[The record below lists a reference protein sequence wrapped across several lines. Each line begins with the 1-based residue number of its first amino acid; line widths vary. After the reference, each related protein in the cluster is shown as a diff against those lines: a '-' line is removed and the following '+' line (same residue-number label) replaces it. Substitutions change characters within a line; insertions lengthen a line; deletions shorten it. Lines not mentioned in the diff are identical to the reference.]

1 MGISIYHNMLAMN
14 SDRMLGINRNKKA
27 ESMRKLSSGYK
38 INKAADDAAGLAISE
53 KMRRQIRGLSQGTE
67 NAADG
72 VSWVQ
77 IGDGALEEAHE
88 MLQRMNELSVKSMNG
103 TNSAGDRQMIDDE
116 FQQLKKEL
124 DRVSAATKF
133 NEQKIFSDHK
143 PNWYRCDGAVSWP
156 LNQRHVIVEG
166 DNDLVFKYRESAGA
180 EPKTVSFTVPAG
192 EYTTQE
198 LLDELDTSILRKMGG
213 YDRWF
218 EMEYDADGC
227 INAVLEGGACID
239 SITGGLSYLM
249 YDVYRGGGTGALL
262 GTTAFPTETS
272 RLNVIE
278 GKNNFMSFVIED
290 LKGNQKVK
298 TIDLAS
304 GSYTRTELIDLINGQ
319 MEKDGDTTVRAEKYG
334 SGIKLGSTKEFVTSF
349 KGNMFRIDGRDF
361 TSVFYD
367 NVKYG
372 SLSQNPA
379 VFTGGYVLS
388 GHTWDV
394 EHSTFTIDNTN
405 NTLTLQP
412 DGRLNPVSLTIPPGT
427 YTAQEMCVKLNHLF
441 RDKDNEPGFEPKLG
455 LTADV
460 IYSAPV
466 STGAS
471 QRATFSG
478 IQITT
483 SAEGPDSIVNI
494 DPGCSAYNTLFVN
507 REYNYYGE
515 QAEVREATSQERSA
529 AVTGGRVLND
539 ISPQNPFTLTTQNN
553 SFRIE
558 CRETGSAASVSDVIT
573 LTAKE
578 YTDPDDLLREIQSQ
592 LAASKCGGLVSAS
605 WGSGG
610 VLLLQEAPGR
620 DISGAISV
628 SAVPGSGSAEETNG
642 YRRLFVGITYPDRTV
657 DGYGRISFDTPG
669 KADSG
674 RMWIKLGSHYTSTP
688 ITLTNPASKD
698 QIAADITNAFH
709 AQTTEAPNQF
719 SATGHQ
725 GANNDFT
732 VYGNG
737 YQSPTTY
744 WSGSAQGTSGKTEGI
759 ADDKADTAAKLTL
772 GPLLRDNMTLDNTNN
787 QITLTLNGRTE
798 ILSLTTTAVNGSP
811 YAPPNLAAELQAQ
824 IDKVYGT
831 SPLGDGALVT
841 VENNRLVITT
851 RRAGDSTNVS
861 CSTGTSS
868 FLADLNTTKYAAS
881 CSSRDDY
888 QSLQSSF
895 TPAAGETD
903 FVLSYSDGNST
914 RDITL
919 TLNAGQS
926 YSRDSLVST
935 FNAQLAA
942 QGIGVKASLD
952 GTYLKFTSDAKG
964 YGVSLRFDTSKSSA
978 ADAMFG
984 LKTPAQI
991 TLGGAAVKNNFT
1003 IESGKQDFNL
1013 TVNGV
1018 SHKLVLDAGDYSSRA
1033 DFMTMLQGKLA
1044 AANIG
1049 VTAGWSGSQLVFTTT
1064 ARGAGNTLSASYD
1077 SSSSS
1082 AMPAIYGT
1090 STVVTPGLKA
1100 SWENDRLVL
1109 EAVDQDGKHLNSY
1122 ISVTSSSSAGL
1133 LEPDKANP
1141 KDDPPTSISGY
1152 HEKACIQG
1160 VDMGKVAGADPDRD
1174 TIVIDQW
1181 NNNLHFQ
1188 VREYS
1193 QTGQYWTYTN
1203 VSATLNPGTYT
1214 YTQLAAEL
1222 ERQLGGSRFNVTVD
1236 DSGVRIEAAK
1246 AGSTYY
1252 QYMDGDFYHKVMCEA
1267 IEKKEPQG
1275 TTDERGTQDVEP
1287 AYTLGRKD
1295 VTSGVEISRG
1305 FSDEFSFDLT
1315 VRDQVRK
1322 IEVTLDPGIYTGE
1335 TLRAHLQERIDEQL
1349 VREGLKP
1356 GLVKVGVGNIQS
1368 GVAGEVPNA
1377 LNLSLDKEI
1386 QAPEEGDYVIDGV
1399 GGNAAFEI
1407 FYQTEGRIMPAYIMG
1422 TKDVRD
1428 GVSLPAGDTDLSF
1441 EVDGKTYD
1449 IQLTPGDY
1457 TSDEILTA
1465 LNDAFTAGNIPLFAS
1480 LNHEDGRVRVS
1491 YEELGPHEIA
1501 SVTGSGKGKIF
1512 FNETGGSDHST
1523 RHVQLSSEI
1532 PDQIELRRSEFN
1544 ASMLRIA
1551 SLHLTSEKGAA
1562 KAIDRLGMAINRVSA
1577 LRSDFGSTQNRL
1589 EHAINNNRNK
1599 EENLQHAESVIR
1611 DTDMADE
1618 MVRLSNLNIL
1628 EQAIT
1633 SVLAQANQQGEMVLN
1648 LLQ

>member
-1 MGISIYHNMLAMN
+1 MGVTIHHNILAMN

-27 ESMRKLSSGYK
+27 ESIRKLSSGYK

-88 MLQRMNELSVKSMNG
+88 MLQRMNELSVKAMNG
-103 TNSAGDRQMIDDE
+103 TNSAEDRRMIDDE
-116 FQQLKKEL
+116 FQHLKTEL
-124 DRVSAATKF
+124 DRVNAATLF

-143 PNWYRCDGAVSWP
+143 PDWYRCDGAVSWP
-156 LNQRHVIVEG
+156 LDQRHVIVEG
-166 DNDLVFKYRESAGA
+166 DNDLVFKYREG
-180 EPKTVSFTVPAG
+180 EGMDPKTVSFTVPAG

-198 LLDELDTSILRKMGG
+198 LLDELDTSILRKMGS

-218 EMEYDADGC
+218 EMEYDAEGH
-227 INAVLEGGACID
+227 INAVLEGGTYID

-249 YDVYRGGGTGALL
+249 YDMYHGGGTGALL

-278 GKNNFMSFVIED
+278 GRNNFMSFVIED
-290 LKGNQKVK
+290 LKGNQKEE
-298 TIDLAS
+298 TLRLAS
-304 GSYTRTELIDLINGQ
+304 GSYTREELIDLINKQ
-319 MEKDGDTTVRAEKYG
+319 MEQAGDTTVRAEKYG
-334 SGIKLGSTKEFVTSF
+334 SGIKLGSTREFVTSF

-394 EHSTFTIDNTN
+394 EHSKFTIDGTN

-412 DGRLNPVSLTIPPGT
+412 DGRQDPVSLTIPPGT
-427 YTAQEMCVKLNHLF
+427 YTAWQMCNTLNQLF
-441 RDKDNEPGFEPKLG
+441 LDKDNDPGFEPKLG
-455 LTADV
+455 LTADA
-460 IYSAPV
+460 IYSASVPV
-466 STGAS
+466 GAS

-483 SAEGPDSIVNI
+483 SMEGPDSIVNI

-507 REYNYYGE
+507 REYSYYGE
-515 QAEVREATSQERSA
+515 QAQARAATSPESSA
-529 AVTGGRVLND
+529 SVTGGRVLND
-539 ISPQNPFTLTTQNN
+539 ISPQNPFALTAQNN

-558 CRETGSAASVSDVIT
+558 CRETGSAASVSDIIT
-573 LTAKE
+573 LTPKD
-578 YTDPDDLLREIQSQ
+578 YTDPDDLLLEIQNQ

-610 VLLLQEAPGR
+610 ELLLQEAPGR
-620 DISGAISV
+620 DISGIISV
-628 SAVPGSGSAEETNG
+628 SAAPGSGSTEDTNG
-642 YRRLFVGITYPDRTV
+642 YRRLFVGITYPDKTV
-657 DGYGRISFDTPG
+657 DGYGKISFDTPG

-674 RMWIKLGSHYTSTP
+674 VMQIRLGSSYTNV
-688 ITLTNPASKD
+688 TLTNPADKT
-698 QIAADITNAFH
+698 QIAEDIKNAFH
-709 AQTTEAPNQF
+709 AKTEEVPNRFTASGQ
-719 SATGHQ
+719 Q
-725 GANNDFT
+725 GKDNDFT
-732 VYGNG
+732 ARGYGF
-737 YQSPTTY
+737 QSSPTP

-772 GPLLRDNMTLDNTNN
+772 GPRLRDSMTLDNTNN

-798 ILSLTTTAVNGSP
+798 TLSLTATPANGTPYSP
-811 YAPPNLAAELQAQ
+811 ASLAAELQAQ
-824 IDKVYGT
+824 IDAVYGT
-831 SPLGDGALVT
+831 NPLGDGALVT
-841 VENNRLVITT
+841 VENNHLVITT

-881 CSSRDDY
+881 CSSRSEN

-895 TPAAGETD
+895 TPAAGKTD
-903 FVLSYSDGNST
+903 FVLSYSDGSST
-914 RDITL
+914 QDITL
-919 TLNAGQS
+919 KLTAGQS
-926 YSRDSLVST
+926 YSPASLISA
-935 FNAQLAA
+935 FNTQLTAL
-942 QGIGVKASLD
+942 GIGVKASLD
-952 GTYLKFTSDAKG
+952 GSYLKFTSDAKG
-964 YGVSLRFDTSKSSA
+964 NGVSLEFNTSKSSA

-991 TLGGAAVKNNFT
+991 TLKGADVKNGFT

-1018 SHKLVLDAGDYSSRA
+1018 PHKLVLDARQYTDRA
-1033 DFMTMLQGKLA
+1033 DFMTMLRGKLA
-1044 AANIG
+1044 AANTG
-1049 VTAGWSGSQLVFTTT
+1049 VTASWSGSQLVFTT
-1064 ARGAGNTLSASYD
+1064 AGKGAGNTLSVSYD
-1077 SSSSS
+1077 GSGTS

-1090 STVVTPGLKA
+1090 STSVTPGLKA
-1100 SWENDRLVL
+1100 SWENNRLVL
-1109 EAVDQDGKHLNSY
+1109 EAVKQDGTSLNTY
-1122 ISVTSSSSAGL
+1122 ISVKSSTSAGL
-1133 LEPDKANP
+1133 LEPNKADPRDDNP
-1141 KDDPPTSISGY
+1141 VSSPGY
-1152 HEKACIQG
+1152 HEKSCIQG
-1160 VDMGKVAGADPDRD
+1160 VDMSKVAGADTDKD
-1174 TIVIDQW
+1174 TVVIDQW
-1181 NNNLHFQ
+1181 NNNLQFQ
-1188 VREYS
+1188 VHEYS
-1193 QTGQYWTYTN
+1193 QTGHYWTSTN

-1214 YTQLAAEL
+1214 YAQLASEL
-1222 ERQLGGSRFNVTVD
+1222 EKRLGSRFHVTVD

-1252 QYMDGDFYHKVMCEA
+1252 DSMDGSFYRKVMCEA
-1267 IEKKEPQG
+1267 IEKREPQG
-1275 TTDERGTQDVEP
+1275 TADERGTQDVEP

-1305 FSDEFSFDLT
+1305 FSDVFSFDLT
-1315 VRDQVRK
+1315 ILDQVRK
-1322 IEVTLDPGIYTGE
+1322 IEVTLNPGIYTGE
-1335 TLRAHLQERIDEQL
+1335 TLRSHLQERIDEQL
-1349 VREGLKP
+1349 IREGLRP
-1356 GLVKVGVGNIQS
+1356 GLVKVGVGNIHS

-1377 LNLSLDKEI
+1377 LNLSLDKEV

-1428 GVSLPAGDTDLSF
+1428 GVSLPAGDTDLTF
-1441 EVDGKTYD
+1441 EVDGNTYD
-1449 IQLTPGDY
+1449 IQLAPGEY
-1457 TSDEILTA
+1457 TSDEILAA
-1465 LNDAFTAGNIPLFAS
+1465 LNDAFTAGNVPLFAS

-1501 SVTGSGKGKIF
+1501 AVTGSAKGKIF
-1512 FNETGGSDHST
+1512 FDETGGSDHST

-1532 PDQIELRRSEFN
+1532 PDHIELKRSEFN
-1544 ASMLRIA
+1544 ARMLRIA
-1551 SLHLTSEKGAA
+1551 SLQLTGERAAA
-1562 KAIDRLGMAINRVSA
+1562 KATDRLGMAINRVSA

-1599 EENLQHAESVIR
+1599 EENLQYAESVIR

-1618 MVRLSNLNIL
+1618 MVRLSSLNIL
-1628 EQAIT
+1628 KQAIT
-1633 SVLAQANQQGEMVLN
+1633 AVLSQANQQGEMVLK